1 MRDDL
6 FLAGQMVGVEGYVE
20 SAAAGL
26 LAAINAAKLLKSC
39 PLVRPPA
46 ETALGSLVAYITDGS
61 RQNFQPMN
69 ANYGL
74 MPDLPGR
81 LRGRQKKIAMGERAL
96 RAMDEWVAGNQIEPA
111 ASTSAPAAALGD
123 LR

>member
-1 MRDDL
+1 L

-26 LAAINAAKLLKSC
+26 LAAINAAKLLDSR

-69 ANYGL
+69 PNYGL
-74 MPDLPGR
+74 MPELPGR
-81 LRGRQKKIAMGERAL
+81 LRGRPKKIGMGGRAL
-96 RAMDEWVAGNQIEPA
+96 HAIDEWIGGNQIEPV
-111 ASTSAPAAALGD
+111 ASASVPAAALGD
-123 LR
+123 PR